1 MALKMRMGDAPGLF
15 HIFHG
20 KNLAGK
26 IGFHDVLQHGH
37 HGFIEHAATRFNVGI
52 NVPSIRRVLPP
63 VGQFV
68 GISVENRIQ
77 AQRLHRNSSPEVNR
91 KRSQAKLSFAGEA
104 RRRCSDEGLIGT
116 DMRIAKNMLKA
127 AVLGLLLPA
136 SARCAAVNAHCTGG
150 VELKLS
156 APQASQGSLIL
167 AQVRSQKSLR
177 EVSGKW
183 NERNVYFWEG
193 GSSSAARRGGTNN
206 HQSEALLGVDLEKA
220 PGDYELSV
228 SATTENGEHA
238 ECTATLAVRAG
249 KFATESLTV
258 QMQFVEPNEQQAQR
272 AVAEQ
277 EKLRKIFD
285 HITPEK
291 LWHGPFRLPLTGG
304 VRGTNFGKRRILNGQ
319 PRSPH
324 TGADFPTPTGTPIHA
339 TQSGRVVLAEEL
351 YFSGSTV
358 IVDHGFGI
366 YSLYGH
372 LSATDV
378 AAGGFAKAG
387 AVIAKVG
394 ATGRV
399 TGPHLHWG
407 VTVNKARVNPTKL
420 VAETVIR

>member
-1 MALKMRMGDAPGLF
+1 
-15 HIFHG
+15 
-20 KNLAGK
+20 
-26 IGFHDVLQHGH
+26 
-37 HGFIEHAATRFNVGI
+37 
-52 NVPSIRRVLPP
+52 
-63 VGQFV
+63 
-68 GISVENRIQ
+68 
-77 AQRLHRNSSPEVNR
+77 
-91 KRSQAKLSFAGEA
+91 
-104 RRRCSDEGLIGT
+104 
-116 DMRIAKNMLKA
+116 MRIAKNMVKT
-127 AVLGLLLPA
+127 AVLAGLLLPA
-136 SARCAAVNAHCTGG
+136 SVRCAAVNAHCNRGM
-150 VELKLS
+150 ELRLS

-167 AQVRSQKSLR
+167 AQVRSHKTLR
-177 EVSGKW
+177 EVTGKW

-193 GSSSAARRGGTNN
+193 GSAGAARRGTNEY
-206 HQSEALLGVDLEKA
+206 QREVLLGVDLEKA
-220 PGDYELSV
+220 PGEYEFSV

-238 ECTATLAVRAG
+238 ECTATLPVRAG

-258 QMQFVEPNEQQAQR
+258 QKQFVEPNEQQAQR
-272 AVAEQ
+272 AVAE
-277 EKLRKIFD
+277 EKKLRRIFD

-324 TGADFPTPTGTPIHA
+324 TGADFPAPAGTPIHA

-351 YFSGSTV
+351 YFSGNTV
-358 IVDHGFGI
+358 IIDHGLGI

-378 AAGGFAKAG
+378 AAGDNVKAG
-387 AVIAKVG
+387 AVIGKVG
-394 ATGRV
+394 ATGRD